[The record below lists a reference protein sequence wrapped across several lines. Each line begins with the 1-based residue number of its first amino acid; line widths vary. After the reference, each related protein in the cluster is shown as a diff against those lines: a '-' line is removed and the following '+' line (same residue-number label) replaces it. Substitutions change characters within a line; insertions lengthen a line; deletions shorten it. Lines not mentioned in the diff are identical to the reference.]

1 MTQREDRSG
10 GFTLLETLI
19 ALVIASITALVLLQS
34 IASVAQG
41 SARVNRALAEALE
54 REFSVSAVRDAL
66 ASAAPDYLDKP
77 GVYTGGTAS
86 LSGLTRRPVLDAHG
100 VPAPFSMTLTPA
112 GDGTVLT
119 YREGETAFEVMRFE
133 AAGAEFRYAYRT
145 LTGLYAGDPPETM
158 DVWPPEADFDPFY
171 DHFRPPPDLVMVV
184 DSEGTLLWAVA
195 SAGWHAPP
203 MRGSDV
209 EDIL

>member
-100 VPAPFSMTLTPA
+100 VPAPFP
-112 GDGTVLT
+112 
-119 YREGETAFEVMRFE
+119 
-133 AAGAEFRYAYRT
+133 
-145 LTGLYAGDPPETM
+145 
-158 DVWPPEADFDPFY
+158 
-171 DHFRPPPDLVMVV
+171 
-184 DSEGTLLWAVA
+184 
-195 SAGWHAPP
+195 
-203 MRGSDV
+203 
-209 EDIL
+209 

>member
-1 MTQREDRSG
+1 MTQRDDRCG

-41 SARVNRALAEALE
+41 SARVNRALANALE

-66 ASAAPDYLDKP
+66 AAAAPDYLDKP
-77 GVYTGGTAS
+77 GAYTGDTAR
-86 LSGLTRRPVLDAHG
+86 LAGLTRRPVLGSHG
-100 VPAPFSMTLTPA
+100 VPAPFSMTLAPA
-112 GDGTVLT
+112 GGGTVLA
-119 YREGETAFEVMRFE
+119 YSEGDTAFEVMRFE
-133 AAGAEFRYAYRT
+133 AAEAEFRYAYRT
-145 LTGLYAGDPPETM
+145 LTGLYAGEPPETM

-171 DHFRPPPDLVMVV
+171 DHFRPPPELVMVV
-184 DSEGTLLWAVA
+184 DGDGRLLWAVA
-195 SAGWHAPP
+195 STGWHAPP

-209 EDIL
+209 EDAL